1 MSDEAVVLVTCP
13 ADQAERIATV
23 LVEAR
28 LAACVNILPG
38 VVSVYEWEGKLCKDA
53 ETMLVIKSSLGVYGA
68 LETKILEVHPYD
80 VPEIIL
86 LPISTG
92 SKSYLD
98 WINCQVGASKSTIES
113 KSLNDSDIT
122 EITKSSEAS
131 KHHVS
136 SGLTRKEA

>member
-23 LVEAR
+23 LVETR

-38 VVSVYEWEGKLCKDA
+38 VVSVYEWKEKLCKDA

-68 LETKILEVHPYD
+68 LEAKILEVHPYE

-98 WINCQVGASKSTIES
+98 WINCQVGGSKSTIEGS
-113 KSLNDSDIT
+113 EDSRES
-122 EITKSSEAS
+122 EIPTSSEAS
-131 KHHVS
+131 NHFVS
-136 SGLTRKEA
+136 SGLTRKET